1 MQIYFIRHG
10 IAEER
15 SSSQAD
21 APRSLTDKGR
31 AKSQYLAKRLGEIGV
46 RFEVILTSPLVRARQ
61 TAEILLASG
70 LSPQLEESPWLAPEG
85 SLEDWLDWLARS
97 EYNKEDCCLAL
108 VGHQPDLGIWAQR
121 LVWGQ
126 SQEKIL
132 LKKNGVIAVDLPSAV
147 NPFGQGCLFLLTSP
161 KWL

>member
-10 IAEER
+10 IAQEPAD
-15 SSSQAD
+15 SQGD
-21 APRSLTDKGR
+21 ALRSLTDKGR
-31 AKSQYLAKRLGEIGV
+31 AKSQYLSKRCLEIGV
-46 RFEVILTSPLVRARQ
+46 RFDVILTSPLVRARQ
-61 TAEILLASG
+61 TAAILLASG
-70 LSPQLEESPWLAPEG
+70 LSSQLEESPWLAPEG

-97 EYNKEDCCLAL
+97 EYNKENCCLAL

-126 SQEKIL
+126 SQEKLI
-132 LKKNGVIAVDLPSAV
+132 LKKNGVIAIDLPSAV
-147 NPFGQGCLFLLTSP
+147 NPWGQGLLFLLTSP